1 MSKRVLAVLAYMVAT
16 FPLGYLWHL
25 NIFAAYYQSLEV
37 YRADVVIPFGIGSM
51 LIQGIVWALLYERL
65 FAGEPVLR
73 GALKFGAFA
82 APLAWSYAVLAV
94 AAKHRMSSVGGYLA
108 VESAFT
114 LVHYA
119 IVSPLIAAVY
129 ARRRGG

>member
-1 MSKRVLAVLAYMVAT
+1 MNKRILAVLAYMLPT
-16 FPLGYLWHL
+16 FPLGYWWHL
-25 NIFAAYYQSLEV
+25 NFFAAYYQSLEV

-51 LIQGIVWALLYERL
+51 LIQGIVWSLLYERL

-73 GALKFGAFA
+73 GAIKFGIIA
-82 APLAWSYAVLAV
+82 APLAWSFAVLAV

-114 LVHYA
+114 LLQYA

-129 ARRRGG
+129 ARRHTG